1 MSKSMEFQVG
11 KSDAERMVLLDVTLR
26 ASGLYMCEVSTE
38 APSFASVHGQ
48 AWMSPIGELSI
59 RNKEL
64 LGYYETSNFV

>member
-1 MSKSMEFQVG
+1 MCKGMEFQVG

-48 AWMSPIGELSI
+48 AWMSPIGELRI
-59 RNKEL
+59 N
-64 LGYYETSNFV
+64 YWVAIETSNFV